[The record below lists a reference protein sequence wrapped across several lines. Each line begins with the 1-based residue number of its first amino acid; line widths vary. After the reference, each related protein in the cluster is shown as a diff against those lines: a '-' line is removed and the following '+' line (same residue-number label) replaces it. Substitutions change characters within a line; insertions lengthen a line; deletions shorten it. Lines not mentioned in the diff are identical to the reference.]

1 MVHQPRLR
9 PSNHA
14 VRRLKR
20 VGVSRYICP
29 GCDYVYDETTG
40 NEHEGFP
47 PGMSWNAVPG
57 DWFCPDC
64 GVRDKRDFALAT

>member
-1 MVHQPRLR
+1 M
-9 PSNHA
+9 
-14 VRRLKR
+14 
-20 VGVSRYICP
+20 SRYICP